1 MSNGFTKHNKNRD
14 KNNEFV
20 LHKSKLDSV
29 PAENKKNTCAELKKN
44 CSRSW
49 TSSAAVFSES
59 WYCFFQKLQQLFQE
73 TKSINEI
80 LRINTCLTRD

>member
-29 PAENKKNTCAELKKN
+29 PAENKKKYLCRTLK
-44 CSRSW
+44 
-49 TSSAAVFSES
+49 
-59 WYCFFQKLQQLFQE
+59 KLQQKLEKFCSSFFGKLVLLFS
-73 TKSINEI
+73 KAAAAFS
-80 LRINTCLTRD
+80 RK